1 MEKEKQQINSTHPF
15 MRNDGDYRKLRYGHA
30 VIYRPDE
37 WFFVHIPKNGGTSF
51 ASHAKKFRE
60 NYKKLGVHLLYIDFN
75 ELHNQA
81 DILQEKYKEVLINCT
96 PVCLTRNPWSRCLSL
111 YMFNLQAAVRPLN
124 IREEWAMHVH
134 SRLSREGFKKAW
146 MPEGHFR
153 DEDNMQEGIRNN
165 PNRTW
170 VENSPQHGWMNPFT
184 KHFKLESEL
193 KDFYD
198 YLDIPPLKRHI
209 NKSGHHDYHLYYD
222 DELREEIGKLYEK
235 DIEMFN
241 YTF

>member
-146 MPEGHFR
+146 KE
-153 DEDNMQEGIRNN
+153 
-165 PNRTW
+165 
-170 VENSPQHGWMNPFT
+170 
-184 KHFKLESEL
+184 ESEGLMSALSAALDRFDDNSSETL
-193 KDFYD
+193 KTEFSQWIEERGFGFGKVMMPLRLALVGALEGADVF
-198 YLDIPPLKRHI
+198 DIIHC
-209 NKSGHHDYHLYYD
+209 
-222 DELREEIGKLYEK
+222 IGKAEAIFRIKALIDK
-235 DIEMFN
+235 A
-241 YTF
+241 

>member
-1 MEKEKQQINSTHPF
+1 MAKDKIIKISTHPF
-15 MRNDGDYRKLRYGHA
+15 MRNDGDYRQLKFGHSI
-30 VIYRPDE
+30 VYRPGE

-51 ASHAKKFRE
+51 AGEVKRHRDFYE
-60 NYKKLGVHLLYIDFN
+60 NMGVHLLNIDFN

-81 DILQEKYKEVLINCT
+81 YVLQEKYKEVLLSCT

-111 YMFNLQAAVRPLN
+111 FLFNLQAAIRPLN

-134 SRLSREGFKKAW
+134 TRLSREGFKTAW
-146 MPEGHFR
+146 MPNGHFR
-153 DEDNMQEGIRNN
+153 EENNMQEAIRNN

-170 VENSPQHGWMNPFT
+170 LENSPQHGWMNPFT

-193 KDFYD
+193 KEFYD
-198 YLDIPPLKRHI
+198 YLDIPQIKKHK
-209 NKSGHHDYHLYYD
+209 NKTEHHDYHLYYD

-235 DIEMFN
+235 DVEMFN
-241 YTF
+241 YSF